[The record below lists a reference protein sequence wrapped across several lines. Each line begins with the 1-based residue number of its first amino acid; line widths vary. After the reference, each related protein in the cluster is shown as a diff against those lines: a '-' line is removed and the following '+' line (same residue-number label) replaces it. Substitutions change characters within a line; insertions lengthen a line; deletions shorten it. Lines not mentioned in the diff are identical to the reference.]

1 MNFHKNYTKLLS
13 ICIPTRNRNEV
24 LIETLKS
31 IYHENNISDKF
42 EVIIYDTSDNL
53 ETKNSIKDFSLHE
66 NITYTHQKDKG
77 YLNLIESLKLANGLY
92 LKLHND
98 YSKLN
103 SGAIEEM
110 ILFIEEHIA
119 NKPALFFT
127 NGHFKNSQIETYFS
141 FDTFIYKI
149 NYLSSWSTMFGIWKD
164 DFDSI
169 KNCKIEKMF
178 PHTSLLLELAYKDE
192 FIINDYVFVIN
203 QQISNKGGYNLFYTF
218 SVVFL
223 NLLKEQ
229 VVKKNITY
237 QTYSFIKKRLL
248 KDFLVKWYSMTVI
261 LPNTYTFDITK
272 IKASIIYNYSYSEY
286 LYLIFFSYL
295 ESFNVTLRKM
305 IIKFFNAKR
314 R

>member
-1 MNFHKNYTKLLS
+1 LNFQKNNKLLS
-13 ICIPTRNRNEV
+13 ICIPTRNRKDV
-24 LIETLKS
+24 LVQTLKS
-31 IYHENNISDKF
+31 IFEENNISEKF

-53 ETKNSIKDFSLHE
+53 ETKSSIKNFSHYE
-66 NITYTHQKDKG
+66 NIIYTHQKDKG
-77 YLNLIESLKLANGLY
+77 YLNLIESLKIANGLY

-103 SGAIEEM
+103 SRSIEKM
-110 ILFIEEHIA
+110 IFFIEEHVA

-127 NGHFKNSQIETYFS
+127 NGHLKNSHIEAFSS
-141 FDTFIYKI
+141 FDLFMHKI
-149 NYLSSWSTMFGIWKD
+149 NYLSTWSTMFGIWKD

-169 KNCKIEKMF
+169 QNCKIEKMF
-178 PHTSLLLELAYKDE
+178 PHTSLLLELANKDE

-229 VVKKNITY
+229 VVKKNITNH
-237 QTYSFIKKRLL
+237 TYNFIKKKLL
-248 KDFLVKWYSMTVI
+248 KDFLVKWYSMTVL
-261 LPNTYTFDITK
+261 LPNTYTFDLTK
-272 IKASIIYNYSYSEY
+272 IKISILYNYSYSEY
-286 LYLIFFSYL
+286 LYFIFLSYINSL
-295 ESFNVTLRKM
+295 NIKLKN
-305 IIKFFNAKR
+305 IINNYLNAKR